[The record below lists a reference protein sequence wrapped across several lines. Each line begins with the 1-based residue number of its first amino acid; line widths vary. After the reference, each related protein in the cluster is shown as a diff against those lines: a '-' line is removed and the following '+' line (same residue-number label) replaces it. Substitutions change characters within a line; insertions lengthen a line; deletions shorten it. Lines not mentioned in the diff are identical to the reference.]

1 MKPRGLVSCG
11 VIPIVSDP
19 GAGRMARA
27 KRRGPASRMHRG
39 LLGRRCHARPP
50 AIYPA
55 PGDPSARRGAV
66 WLAVAGG
73 AAGDQDRDC
82 PRPTYSG
89 PRSSLG
95 RGAGHQTR
103 SRSRREPRLCLKGP
117 GVFPPYAG
125 GRGAR
130 PRRRADDGTIFRWH
144 LAMWHGPSDGP
155 SWARASPWVDD
166 ASGGR
171 HRPGRFPWGAAPRAG
186 AVPGLE
192 PLLAVLSIL
201 PCSMAHGLS
210 VLFPLSY

>member
-50 AIYPA
+50 AICPA

-117 GVFPPYAG
+117 GGFPPYAG

-130 PRRRADDGTIFRWH
+130 PLRHAGLDQFFDGVWPRGTAQLMDRRGRGLLHGSMTQAVADTDRADSRGELLRRQGQFPALNH
-144 LAMWHGPSDGP
+144 CSPSCRFC
-155 SWARASPWVDD
+155 RAPWPM
-166 ASGGR
+166 G
-171 HRPGRFPWGAAPRAG
+171 
-186 AVPGLE
+186 
-192 PLLAVLSIL
+192 
-201 PCSMAHGLS
+201 
-210 VLFPLSY
+210 